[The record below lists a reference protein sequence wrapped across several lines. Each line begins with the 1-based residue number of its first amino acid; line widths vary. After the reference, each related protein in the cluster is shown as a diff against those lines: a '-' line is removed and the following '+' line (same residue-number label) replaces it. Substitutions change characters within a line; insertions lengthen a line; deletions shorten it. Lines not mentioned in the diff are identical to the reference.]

1 MSSTY
6 TVHSLVSE
14 CLADGETPV
23 SVYQRLP
30 EARYRFLLESVEGG
44 ENWGRYSLLGNAPAV
59 VVWGDP
65 GAFHIRFPDSG
76 EEELHTGT
84 TRELLAELH
93 RRFRPATTARLP
105 DIFAAWVGYFG
116 YDLVFDFEEM
126 ERRLPPRA
134 DGQPQLCL
142 MLPRRTVIFDNVAK
156 RLRLVANVVVEEGG
170 DAAAAAARGEA
181 ELAEL
186 RALLDRPA
194 QAPGLLTLPE
204 LDDLPDPVSN
214 MDRATFCGAIERIRR
229 YIRAGDIFQAV
240 FSQRFSVPVDD
251 LGAILLYR
259 VLRAINPSPYLF
271 CLELD
276 GQALVGSSPEVLVRV
291 TGREVIVR
299 PIAGTRP
306 RGVDHAEDQRLEAEL
321 LADPKERAEHL
332 MLVDLG
338 RNDVGRISRP
348 GSVRVDELM
357 VIERYSH
364 VMHIVS
370 NVVGELADGVDSIEA
385 LPACFPAG
393 TVSGAPKIR
402 AMEIIEELEPDRRGS
417 YAGAVGY
424 LTLDGDLDTCITLRT
439 VRLADGQAEVQAGA
453 GIVADSVAENE
464 FEETENKARGM
475 VQAIARAL
483 AIHRGDGG
491 AP

>member
-1 MSSTY
+1 MSSSY
-6 TVHSLVSE
+6 TVHSFVSE

-30 EARYRFLLESVEGG
+30 EAPYRFLLESVEGG
-44 ENWGRYSLLGNAPAV
+44 ESWGRYSLLGDAPAV

-65 GAFHIRFPDSG
+65 GAFHIRFPESG
-76 EEELHTGT
+76 EEERFTGS
-84 TRELLAELH
+84 TRELLAELR
-93 RRFRPATTARLP
+93 RRFRPAGAAHLP
-105 DIFAAWVGYFG
+105 HLFAAWVGYFA
-116 YDLVFDFEEM
+116 YDLVFDFEPM
-126 ERRLPPRA
+126 ARRLEPRA

-142 MLPRRTVIFDNVAK
+142 MLPRRTVVFDNVAK
-156 RLRLVANVVVEEGG
+156 RMRLVANVV
-170 DAAAAAARGEA
+170 AGEA
-181 ELAEL
+181 NTAAEITAAGEGELATL
-186 RALLDRPA
+186 RALLEAPPS
-194 QAPGLLTLPE
+194 APGILTLPE
-204 LDDLPDPVSN
+204 VGELPEPASN
-214 MDRATFCGAIERIRR
+214 MDRATFCDAVERIKQ

-240 FSQRFSVPVDD
+240 FSQRFSVAVGD
-251 LGAILLYR
+251 LAPTLLYR

-306 RGVDHAEDQRLEAEL
+306 RGADAAEDQRLEEEL

-370 NVVGELADGVDSIEA
+370 NVVGELAEGIDSVEA

-439 VRLADGQAEVQAGA
+439 VRLAGGEAEVQAGA
-453 GIVADSVAENE
+453 GIVADSVAERE
-464 FEETENKARGM
+464 YEETENKARGM
-475 VQAIARAL
+475 IQAIARAM
-483 AIHRGDGG
+483 AIHQARGVK
-491 AP
+491 P

>member
-1 MSSTY
+1 MTSCS
-6 TVHSLVSE
+6 TVHSFVSE

-30 EARYRFLLESVEGG
+30 EAPYRFLLESVEGG
-44 ENWGRYSLLGNAPAV
+44 ERWGRYSLLGDAPAV

-65 GAFHIRFPDSG
+65 GRFHLRFPESG
-76 EEELHTGT
+76 AEELFTGT
-84 TRELLAELH
+84 TRELLADLR
-93 RRFRPATTARLP
+93 RRFRPAGAARLP
-105 DIFAAWVGYFG
+105 HLFAAWVGYFA
-116 YDLVFDFEEM
+116 YDLIFDFEPM
-126 ERRLPPRA
+126 ARRLEPRP

-142 MLPRRTVIFDNVAK
+142 MLPRRTVVFDNLAK
-156 RLRLVANVVVEEGG
+156 RMRLVANVVA
-170 DAAAAAARGEA
+170 DAATPAAAVAAAGET
-181 ELAEL
+181 ELVAL
-186 RALLDRPA
+186 RTLLERPA
-194 QAPGLLTLPE
+194 PAPGILTLPE
-204 LDDLPDPVSN
+204 VTALPEITSN
-214 MDRATFCGAIERIRR
+214 MDRAAFCAAIARIQR

-240 FSQRFSVPVDD
+240 FSQRFSVAVED
-251 LGAILLYR
+251 LPATLLYR

-276 GQALVGSSPEVLVRV
+276 GQALGGSSPEVLVRV
-291 TGREVIVR
+291 TGDEVIVR

-306 RGVDHAEDQRLEAEL
+306 RGADHAADLRLEAEL

-338 RNDVGRISRP
+338 RNDVGRICRP

-357 VIERYSH
+357 VVERYSH

-370 NVVGELADGVDSIEA
+370 NVVGELAAGIDSVEA

-439 VRLADGQAEVQAGA
+439 IRLAGCQAEVQAGA
-453 GIVADSVAENE
+453 GIVVDSVAERE

-475 VQAIARAL
+475 VQAIARAM
-483 AIHRGDGG
+483 AIHRQEAGK
-491 AP
+491 P

>member
-1 MSSTY
+1 MSSSH
-6 TVHSLVSE
+6 TVHSFVSE

-30 EARYRFLLESVEGG
+30 EAPYRFLLESVEGG
-44 ENWGRYSLLGNAPAV
+44 ENWGRYSLLGDAPAV

-76 EEELHTGT
+76 VEELHTGT
-84 TRELLAELH
+84 TRELLADLR
-93 RRFRPATTARLP
+93 RRFRPAGEARLP
-105 DIFAAWVGYFG
+105 HLFAAWVGYFA

-126 ERRLPPRA
+126 ERRLPPRP

-142 MLPRRTVIFDNVAK
+142 MLPRRTVVFDNVAK
-156 RLRLVANVVVEEGG
+156 RMRLVANVVTGG
-170 DAAAAAARGEA
+170 ATPAAEAAVAGKN
-181 ELAEL
+181 ELATL
-186 RALLDRPA
+186 RALLERPA
-194 QAPGLLTLPE
+194 PAPGILTLPE
-204 LDDLPDPVSN
+204 VGELPDPASN
-214 MDRATFCGAIERIRR
+214 MDRATFCAAIERIRR
-229 YIRAGDIFQAV
+229 YIRAGDIFQSV

-251 LGAILLYR
+251 LPAILLYR

-306 RGVDHAEDQRLEAEL
+306 RGGDHAEDLRLEEEL

-370 NVVGELADGVDSIEA
+370 NVVGELADGVDSVEA

-424 LTLDGDLDTCITLRT
+424 LTLNGDLDTCITLRT
-439 VRLADGQAEVQAGA
+439 VRLAGGQAEVQAGA
-453 GIVADSVAENE
+453 GIVADSVAERE
-464 FEETENKARGM
+464 YEETENKARGM
-475 VQAIARAL
+475 VQAIARAA
-483 AIHRGDGG
+483 AIHTKCKIKI
-491 AP
+491 